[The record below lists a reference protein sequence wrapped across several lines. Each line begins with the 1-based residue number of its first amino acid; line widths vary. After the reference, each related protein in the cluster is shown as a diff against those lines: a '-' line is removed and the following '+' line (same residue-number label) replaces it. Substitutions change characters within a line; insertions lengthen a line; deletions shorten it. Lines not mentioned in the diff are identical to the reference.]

1 MQKLTIQQAITLG
14 MEQLQQAGLDS
25 DTLKLDC
32 EILLLDALNH
42 GSGDRSKYS
51 SSLKSKPKK
60 TKTWLLTWPEQ
71 PLSSTQIQHYLD
83 NLKQRAQGRPVAYI
97 TGTKDFWDFSLKV
110 SPDTLIPRPET
121 ELLVECALDKL
132 PLKTPLKVLDL
143 GTGSGAIALAIAS
156 ERPDAEILASDASA
170 QALEVA
176 HSNAESLQLPNIQFC
191 LSDWFKN
198 IPEYQFDLIVSNP
211 PYIAPDDPLLETNVQ
226 RFEPQNALLA
236 AENGLEAIRQI
247 ISGSRNYL
255 KPGGWLLLEHGYTQA
270 EAVQW
275 LLRQYGFKN
284 ICTVKDLNRLDRLS
298 MGQIH

>member
-1 MQKLTIQQAITLG
+1 MEKLTVQQAIKLG
-14 MEQLQQAGLDS
+14 MEQLQQVRLDS
-25 DTLKLDC
+25 NTLKLDC

-42 GSGDRSKYS
+42 S
-51 SSLKSKPKK
+51 SAPNFKQKK

-71 PLSSTQIQHYLD
+71 VLSSAQIQHYLD

-97 TGTKDFWDFSLKV
+97 TGIKDFWDFSLKV

-156 ERPDAEILASDASA
+156 ERPDTEILASDACA

-176 HSNAESLQLPNIQFC
+176 RCNAESLKLPDIQLC

-226 RFEPQNALLA
+226 RFEPQSALLA

-255 KPGGWLLLEHGYTQA
+255 KPGGWLMLEHGYNQA
-270 EAVQW
+270 EAVQG
-275 LLRQYGFKN
+275 LLKQYGFKN
-284 ICTVKDLNRLDRLS
+284 IQTVKDLNRLDRVN
-298 MGQIH
+298 MGQIL

>member
-1 MQKLTIQQAITLG
+1 MEKLTVQQAIKLG

-42 GSGDRSKYS
+42 GSASNSKQ
-51 SSLKSKPKK
+51 KK

-71 PLSSTQIQHYLD
+71 TLSSAQIQYYLD
-83 NLKQRAQGRPVAYI
+83 SLKQRAQGKPVAYI

-121 ELLVECALDKL
+121 ELLVECALDTL
-132 PLKTPLKVLDL
+132 PFKTPLKVLDM

-156 ERPDAEILASDASA
+156 ERPDAKVLASDTSA
-170 QALEVA
+170 QVLEVA
-176 HSNAESLQLPNIQFC
+176 RSNAKSIQLPNIQFC
-191 LSDWFKN
+191 HSDWFEN

-211 PYIAPDDPLLETNVQ
+211 PYIAPGDPLLEMNVQ
-226 RFEPQNALLA
+226 RFEPQSALLA
-236 AENGLEAIRQI
+236 AENGLAAIRQI
-247 ISGSRNYL
+247 ISGSHNYL

-270 EAVQW
+270 EAVQE
-275 LLRQYGFKN
+275 LLKQYRFKN
-284 ICTVKDLNRLDRLS
+284 IRTVKDLNRLDRVS
-298 MGQIH
+298 MGQL